1 MKCQGKRW
9 SLFGW
14 DCEIVDRFS
23 TLYWWRTLLS
33 GTKPELCLWVILIEI
48 AQFLEAG
55 VWSGVWIP
63 VVLGTTLCSGRQGP
77 AQNFRSEVS
86 FMTFPPQSMRSSGF
100 LVPPK
105 QPYCYTFILR
115 TLLGAQ
121 KNLGAGFFCLTY
133 LSLFSI
139 PSFPLTVPSFPIKK
153 EKPKPN

>member
-14 DCEIVDRFS
+14 GCEIVDRFS

-48 AQFLEAG
+48 AQFSEAG

-77 AQNFRSEVS
+77 AQNFLSEVS
-86 FMTFPPQSMRSSGF
+86 FMTFPPRAWDPLGFWFLRSSLTVTHSFQGHF
-100 LVPPK
+100 WEPRR
-105 QPYCYTFILR
+105 IWE
-115 TLLGAQ
+115 LGPSVSPI
-121 KNLGAGFFCLTY
+121 
-133 LSLFSI
+133 SLFSI
-139 PSFPLTVPSFPIKK
+139 PSFPLTPPSFPIKK